1 MVGKLALVAIGGNSL
16 IKDEKKRTVK
26 DQYEAICETTEHLA
40 SIIKSGYNIIITH
53 GNGPQVGFILRR
65 AEIAFK
71 AEGIDLLP
79 LVNCGA
85 ETQGGIGYQIQQA
98 LGNEFTRSGINKK
111 VVTVVT
117 QCLVDKNDT
126 AFQNPTKP
134 IGSFYKKDE
143 YNKIIL
149 DNPDWVMVEDSG
161 RGYRRVVPS
170 PKPKDIIEKEVI
182 KDLVNMNHCVIATGG
197 GGLPVIRNE
206 TGQIEGIDAVI
217 DKDFASSLLAR
228 EVKADLLI
236 ISTGVPHVCL
246 NFGKPDQKDIKH
258 VRIQELKKY
267 VQEGHFAPGSML
279 PKIQAII
286 EFIENG
292 GERAIITNPSS
303 LSLAIEG
310 KAGTHI
316 EK

>member
-1 MVGKLALVAIGGNSL
+1 MGKLALVAIGGNSL

-26 DQYEAICETTEHLA
+26 DQYDAICETAEHLA
-40 SIIKSGYNIIITH
+40 NIINCGYNIIVTH

-71 AEGIDLLP
+71 VEGLHLLP
-79 LVNCGA
+79 LITCGA
-85 ETQGGIGYQIQQA
+85 DTQGAIGYQIQQA
-98 LGNEFTRSGINKK
+98 LGNEFTRRGIDKK
-111 VVTVVT
+111 AVTVVT
-117 QCLVDKNDT
+117 QCLVDKNDA
-126 AFQNPTKP
+126 AFSNPTKP
-134 IGSFYKKDE
+134 IGSFYKKEE
-143 YNKIIL
+143 YDRLVL
-149 DNPDWVMVEDSG
+149 DNPDWIMVEDSG

-170 PKPKDIIEKEVI
+170 PKPQDIIEKVII
-182 KDLVNMNHCVIATGG
+182 KDLVNINYCVIAAGG

-206 TGQIEGIDAVI
+206 MGLLEGVDAVI

-246 NFGKPDQKDIKH
+246 NFGKPDQQEIKH
-258 VRIQELKKY
+258 VKIQELKKY
-267 VQEGHFAPGSML
+267 AQEGHFSPGSML

-292 GERAIITNPSS
+292 GGRAIITNPSS

-316 EK
+316 E